1 MSRERSVAVEME
13 LDPSQLG
20 CEERGG
26 KDGPRIRRRK
36 RKREKKANTVK
47 FGQGEVKYSPSQ
59 EIWKRNQIH
68 RKIGRYVGEG
78 RNKIHLK
85 SGGLGREER
94 KVKTLKTGKFGEK
107 RGSQIQPYW
116 KISGGERKRSQIPK
130 N

>member
-1 MSRERSVAVEME
+1 MSKERSVAVEME

-26 KDGPRIRRRK
+26 KEGPRICR

-68 RKIGRYVGEG
+68 MKIRRYVREG

-94 KVKTLKTGKFGEK
+94 KVKRLKIGRFGEK

-116 KISGGERKRSQIPK
+116 KI
-130 N
+130 